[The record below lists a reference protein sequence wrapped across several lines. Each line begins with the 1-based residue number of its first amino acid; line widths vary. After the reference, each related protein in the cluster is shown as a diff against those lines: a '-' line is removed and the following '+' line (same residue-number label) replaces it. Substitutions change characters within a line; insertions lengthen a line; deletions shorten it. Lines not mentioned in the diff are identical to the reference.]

1 MNSPNENN
9 SYPQVEVAKDEPQFK
24 VFTNNVYKELET
36 FDVEEQA
43 EILSSL
49 YSMLKDKYEKAIAK
63 STREAEISKSM
74 LEIITR
80 LEPNK

>member
-1 MNSPNENN
+1 MNSPNGNTSIYIEENV
-9 SYPQVEVAKDEPQFK
+9 PRFKD
-24 VFTNNVYKELET
+24 FTNNVYKELET

-49 YSMLKDKYEKAIAK
+49 YRMLKDKYEKAIAK

-74 LEIITR
+74 LEVIMR